1 MKLFVLFS
9 LALTFTYMIFEI
21 TTGLKKVS
29 EYSFMDR
36 SHTNIIRAIAIL
48 MVLWGHVGANLGV
61 QNIQFIGGIGV
72 TLFLFL
78 SGYGL
83 FTSYEKNMY
92 RYGIK
97 LDVKDYWK
105 KKFTKIIL
113 PFWIVEIS
121 GLLLIGKFNF
131 YTVIKDLLFLNPA
144 TSYGW
149 YMQYLIICYFIF
161 WLVIQVKELMDLRSI
176 YVFYFLI
183 GSFIIW
189 FVIDSLFFA
198 NPDMPFLRARQMLA
212 FPLGVGLSYYLRR
225 REKINYFLKNNIKIQ
240 IVYSL
245 LGIILGMLITLVTQ
259 LDMIKSLPYLE
270 SNIISLFTVLPMG
283 LSIIVITNLFQKVF
297 KNSFLFVVG
306 TVSYEIYLVHAFTLN
321 IIDGTFIGLAIF
333 LLATIV
339 AVSFLFFIQKVV
351 KKRLLLIV
359 SK

>member
-9 LALTFTYMIFEI
+9 MAFTIAYMVFEI
-21 TTGLKKVS
+21 TSLKKVR

-83 FTSYEKNMY
+83 FSSYEKNVY
-92 RYGIK
+92 RYGMK

-113 PFWIVEIS
+113 PFWIVEIL

-149 YMQYLIICYFIF
+149 YMQYLIICYIIF
-161 WLVIQVKELMDLRSI
+161 WLVIQVKELMHLRSI

-183 GSFIIW
+183 GCFIIW

-225 REKINYFLKNNIKIQ
+225 IEKINYFLKNIKVQ
-240 IVYSL
+240 IAYSL
-245 LGIILGMLITLVTQ
+245 LGIILGMGITLVTQ
-259 LDMIKSLPYLE
+259 LGAIKSFPYLE

-283 LSIIVITNLFQKVF
+283 LSIIVITNLFQKAF
-297 KNSFLFVVG
+297 KNSFLFLVG

-321 IIDGTFIGLAIF
+321 IIDGTFIGLVIF
-333 LLATIV
+333 SLATI
-339 AVSFLFFIQKVV
+339 ASVSCLFFIQKVV
-351 KKRLLLIV
+351 NKKILLIV